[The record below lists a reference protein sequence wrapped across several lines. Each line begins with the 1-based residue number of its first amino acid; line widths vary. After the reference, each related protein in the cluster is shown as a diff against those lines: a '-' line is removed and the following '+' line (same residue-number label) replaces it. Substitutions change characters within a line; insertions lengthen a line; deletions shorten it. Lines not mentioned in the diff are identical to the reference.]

1 MNVHLRTRTNA
12 VKRVVAKVVLNQ
24 QLVRTSAIPIEFVR
38 TRQATIP
45 AETCVLLESTVPP
58 GAIARTVLAGIIRM
72 EGQGPARP
80 ALPENTSPTTDVT
93 TAPLAAGQVPH
104 RQDAKLVKLER
115 CQMPTRMVAT
125 VVWQVL
131 TPLTR

>member
-12 VKRVVAKVVLNQ
+12 VKRIVAKAVLKQ
-24 QLVRTSAIPIEFVR
+24 RLVRTSAIPIKFVR

-45 AETCVLLESTVPP
+45 PVTCVLLESTVPP
-58 GAIARTVLAGIIRM
+58 GAIARTVLAGSIRVK
-72 EGQGPARP
+72 GKGPARP

-104 RQDAKLVKLER
+104 GQDAKIVKLER
-115 CQMPTRMVAT
+115 SQMPTRTVAT
-125 VVWQVL
+125 VVMQVL